1 VIGDGAVAGLLGET
15 GTAVDLGETVGCAVC
30 AAEAV
35 MVAGLVGVALAVAP
49 AVGSADGFADGVPA
63 TVIAGRGSALAGAP
77 ELRAAKPTMQVPTPI
92 VPDTAQAMADFDNGM
107 VCSFGLLRR

>member
-1 VIGDGAVAGLLGET
+1 
-15 GTAVDLGETVGCAVC
+15 
-30 AAEAV
+30 

-107 VCSFGLLRR
+107 FAPLD